1 MYPRPT
7 SHNPALGPG
16 CTGPSLA
23 QYVPDCVDVSSR
35 PTVQQPSSG
44 AAPFMVDPK
53 SVAAGLGGHDPTKHT
68 TTPYVTGTSVLGVTY
83 RDGVLLAADTLGS
96 YGSTKRYKSF
106 ERLRKVNEQTIIGA
120 GGELSDFQYILTL
133 LDELSNEDFCAD
145 DDAKLSPKEIYAY
158 LSRVLYNRRSKMD
171 PLWNSLVVG
180 GLQDG
185 KPFLGTITMLG
196 VHYSDDHIA
205 TGFGQMLARPLFRER
220 HRPDMSEEEATQL
233 LHEGLRVCYYRDKQ
247 TTNKFQIAKV
257 TAEGT
262 TISDPFALE
271 TKWDY
276 KAFVNPGALA
286 VGTW

>member
-1 MYPRPT
+1 V
-7 SHNPALGPG
+7 
-16 CTGPSLA
+16 PSLSHLY
-23 QYVPDCVDVSSR
+23 QLI
-35 PTVQQPSSG
+35 
-44 AAPFMVDPK
+44 K
-53 SVAAGLGGHDPTKHT
+53 
-68 TTPYVTGTSVLGVTY
+68 VL
-83 RDGVLLAADTLGS
+83 RSFKLLRVLICSCCCTAGS

-158 LSRVLYNRRSKMD
+158 LSRVLYNRRSKCVSPHNEHVSSNLTAQRVGGPVLKVTWGKCCSDRMD

-205 TGFGQMLARPLFRER
+205 TGSSLSRYCKACVLCVPALHKVNAVPTDGQKKLSWLCIFAGFGQMLARPLFRER
-220 HRPDMSEEEATQL
+220 HRPDMSEEEAMQL
-233 LHEGLRVCYYRDKQ
+233 LHEGLRVRAMSRPRFAKLHCNLD
-247 TTNKFQIAKV
+247 IAM
-257 TAEGT
+257 A
-262 TISDPFALE
+262 A
-271 TKWDY
+271 
-276 KAFVNPGALA
+276 
-286 VGTW
+286 